1 MTRLLKIF
9 LVAGAAAAVAI
20 MAVIET
26 PLAQNVGVGSDPAK
40 SLMEPGAASDPKAK
54 VVNQKADA
62 GMTVAPDSVP
72 MTDVDRKAAAAMD
85 MGSSPA
91 PAK

>member
-1 MTRLLKIF
+1 MTRLPKTF

-20 MAVIET
+20 IAVIKT
-26 PLAQNVGVGSDPAK
+26 PSAQNVGVGTDPAK
-40 SLMEPGAASDPKAK
+40 SLMEPGAASDPTVK

-62 GMTVAPDSVP
+62 TMTVAPDSVP

-85 MGSSPA
+85 MGSSPT